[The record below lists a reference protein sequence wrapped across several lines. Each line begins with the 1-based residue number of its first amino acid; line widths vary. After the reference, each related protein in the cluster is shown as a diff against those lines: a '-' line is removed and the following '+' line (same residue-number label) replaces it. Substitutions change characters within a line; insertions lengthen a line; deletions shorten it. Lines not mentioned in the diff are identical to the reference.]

1 MYRKNERKGI
11 TMDYKEFMEQANK
24 LEAQAATLRKQAEE
38 AKAKDAAKNT
48 AKIKEARKEICAATI
63 NYLDAIDITLEN
75 KEIEAL
81 EELFNVLFDELEKSI
96 KQAKQSADILDRIMK
111 DMKESNS
118 KSTLKRVNILDD
130 DEKLLNFLRTISGER
145 EW

>member
-1 MYRKNERKGI
+1 M
-11 TMDYKEFMEQANK
+11 TMDYREFMEQANK
-24 LEAQAATLRKQAEE
+24 LEAQAAALRKQAEE

-63 NYLDAIDITLEN
+63 NYLEAVDVTLEK
-75 KEIEAL
+75 KEVEAL

-118 KSTLKRVNILDD
+118 KPILKRVSISD
-130 DEKLLNFLRTISGER
+130 DEKLLNFLRQISE
-145 EW
+145 

>member
-1 MYRKNERKGI
+1 
-11 TMDYKEFMEQANK
+11 MDYKEFMEQANK
-24 LEAQAATLRKQAEE
+24 LEAQAAALRKQAKEV
-38 AKAKDAAKNT
+38 KAKDA

-118 KSTLKRVNILDD
+118 KSTLKRVNISDD

>member
-1 MYRKNERKGI
+1 M

-24 LEAQAATLRKQAEE
+24 LEAQAAALRKQAEE

-63 NYLDAIDITLEN
+63 NYLEAVDVTLEE

-81 EELFNVLFDELEKSI
+81 EELFDVLFDELEKSI

-118 KSTLKRVNILDD
+118 KPTLKRVSISD
-130 DEKLLNFLRTISGER
+130 DEKLLNFLRQISE
-145 EW
+145 

>member
-1 MYRKNERKGI
+1 
-11 TMDYKEFMEQANK
+11 MDYKEFMEQANK

-63 NYLDAIDITLEN
+63 NYLEAVDVTLEK
-75 KEIEAL
+75 KEVEAL

-118 KSTLKRVNILDD
+118 KLTLKRVNISD
-130 DEKLLNFLRTISGER
+130 DEKLLNFLRRISE
-145 EW
+145 

>member
-1 MYRKNERKGI
+1 M
-11 TMDYKEFMEQANK
+11 TMDYREFMEQANK
-24 LEAQAATLRKQAEE
+24 LEAQAAALRKQAEE

-63 NYLDAIDITLEN
+63 NYLEAVDVTLEK
-75 KEIEAL
+75 KEVEAL
-81 EELFNVLFDELEKSI
+81 EELFDVLFDELEKSI

-118 KSTLKRVNILDD
+118 KSTLKRISISD
-130 DEKLLNFLRTISGER
+130 DEKLFNFLRKISE
-145 EW
+145 

>member
-24 LEAQAATLRKQAEE
+24 LEAQAAALRKQAEE
-38 AKAKDAAKNT
+38 AKAKAEDAAKNT

-63 NYLDAIDITLEN
+63 NYLEAVDVTLEE
-75 KEIEAL
+75 KEVEAL
-81 EELFNVLFDELEKSI
+81 EELFNVLFDELEESI

-118 KSTLKRVNILDD
+118 KPTLKRVTISD
-130 DEKLLNFLRTISGER
+130 DEKLFNFLRKISE
-145 EW
+145 